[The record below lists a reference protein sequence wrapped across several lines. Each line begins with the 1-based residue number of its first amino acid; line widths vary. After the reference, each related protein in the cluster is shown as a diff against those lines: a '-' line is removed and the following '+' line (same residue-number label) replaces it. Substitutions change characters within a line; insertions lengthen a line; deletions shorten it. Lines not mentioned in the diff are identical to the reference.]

1 MRFMLRHIDEQAQ
14 RTDEITLDALGA
26 AVPHAVVKAVV
37 AEWGVAE
44 HRRRKLPAEVAL
56 L

>member
-1 MRFMLRHIDEQAQ
+1 MIRPIDEPAHL
-14 RTDEITLDALGA
+14 TAEITLDAFGA

-37 AEWGVAE
+37 ADRGVAE
-44 HRRRKLPAEVAL
+44 HCRRKLPAEVGL